1 MVVVALYDFKC
12 IVKQFLLHRII
23 LTKLWNNYF
32 NYSLYISID
41 SDIIIT
47 TDWGWRLREW
57 DPEHSEIMQYFRDG
71 MFGASQFRGPNQHP
85 FNSERIRTSQDGC
98 WAAAK
103 FTDDAFRTSM
113 AKMVDQIQIDN
124 NCWEDMIDIHICTCM
139 YKTTGVW
146 VLVLC
151 ICIIYYMC
159 SDMLHRYFSMQTY
172 VCDWFNFK
180 VCSPAVTNHEVC
192 FFSKIFLWC
201 TSIYILVVCTTE

>member
-1 MVVVALYDFKC
+1 
-12 IVKQFLLHRII
+12 
-23 LTKLWNNYF
+23 
-32 NYSLYISID
+32 
-41 SDIIIT
+41 
-47 TDWGWRLREW
+47 
-57 DPEHSEIMQYFRDG
+57 
-71 MFGASQFRGPNQHP
+71 
-85 FNSERIRTSQDGC
+85 
-98 WAAAK
+98 
-103 FTDDAFRTSM
+103 M